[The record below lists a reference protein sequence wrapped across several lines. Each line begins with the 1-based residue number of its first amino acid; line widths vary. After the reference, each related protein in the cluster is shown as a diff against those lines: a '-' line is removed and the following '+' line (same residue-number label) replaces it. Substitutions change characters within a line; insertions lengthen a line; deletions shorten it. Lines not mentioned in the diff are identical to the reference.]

1 MRTIDYIYFSEDVW
15 SQSRVDVMKVFES
28 LNMAYYNI
36 EDPHA
41 GSQVDTYWP
50 TNISEM
56 KMMIETRPRYPS
68 SKLTLTIANLTKGT
82 IIRFVDINLNSNV
95 KFDVDLFLEDSQR
108 NFLNSF

>member
-1 MRTIDYIYFSEDVW
+1 
-15 SQSRVDVMKVFES
+15 MKVFES

-56 KMMIETRPRYPS
+56 RMMIETRPIQN
-68 SKLTLTIANLTKGT
+68 KLTLTIANLTEGT
-82 IIRFVDINLNSNV
+82 IIRFVNINVNIDV
-95 KFDVDLFLEDSQR
+95 EFDVDLFLEDSQR